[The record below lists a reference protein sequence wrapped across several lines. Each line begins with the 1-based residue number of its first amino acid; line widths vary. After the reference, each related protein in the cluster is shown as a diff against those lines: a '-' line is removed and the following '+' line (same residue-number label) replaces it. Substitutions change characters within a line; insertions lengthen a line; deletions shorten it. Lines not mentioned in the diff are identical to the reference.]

1 MTAPTTTISEAANSA
16 NGASDKAGS
25 LAKSAQPLQTIDLAR
40 IKVKKYF
47 ERTHLG
53 VGEKEHLFPRFHYS
67 ELHIGAW
74 LGKGGFG
81 TVSEISKITVQKDKC
96 TSHASFSFRTW
107 AVTAG
112 MSSSTHS
119 HRNIAVRPI
128 EEDSEE
134 EEELYVPEEDPDFD
148 ESAFQSKKF
157 IADYCVGKGGHGRYA
172 IKCISDSV
180 KENPKMFVQAA
191 MDMAVETQFLS
202 VFDHPNII
210 KLRAVGQGDMFDKDY
225 FLVMDRLFDT
235 LCERIERWTFD
246 IKQSKLCMA
255 KFFGGKKTR
264 KTIFANRL
272 GVAKD
277 LAGAMEYLHG
287 LNIIYRDM
295 KPENIG
301 FDVKD
306 VVKLFDFGLAK
317 ELHPEDRFSNG
328 NYKLTGNTGSIRYMA
343 PEVATKRPYNL
354 SADVYSFGIMLWEIT
369 SLKIPF
375 DGYNEF
381 MMKETVANFG
391 YRLDIDESWPEDLK
405 KLIRKSWEAAP
416 KKRPSFSEIITS
428 LEEISSSLTDD

>member
-1 MTAPTTTISEAANSA
+1 
-16 NGASDKAGS
+16 
-25 LAKSAQPLQTIDLAR
+25 
-40 IKVKKYF
+40 
-47 ERTHLG
+47 
-53 VGEKEHLFPRFHYS
+53 
-67 ELHIGAW
+67 
-74 LGKGGFG
+74 
-81 TVSEISKITVQKDKC
+81 
-96 TSHASFSFRTW
+96 
-107 AVTAG
+107 
-112 MSSSTHS
+112 
-119 HRNIAVRPI
+119 
-128 EEDSEE
+128 
-134 EEELYVPEEDPDFD
+134 
-148 ESAFQSKKF
+148 
-157 IADYCVGKGGHGRYA
+157 
-172 IKCISDSV
+172 
-180 KENPKMFVQAA
+180 
-191 MDMAVETQFLS
+191 
-202 VFDHPNII
+202 
-210 KLRAVGQGDMFDKDY
+210 
-225 FLVMDRLFDT
+225 
-235 LCERIERWTFD
+235 
-246 IKQSKLCMA
+246 MA

-295 KPENIG
+295 KPANIG

-343 PEVATKRPYNL
+343 PEVAIKRPYNL

-428 LEEISSSLTDD
+428 LEEIISSLTDD